1 MSDRNPLPSDLGR
14 VGRYLVAGFVIIFA
28 LVGGVGVW
36 AAQTE
41 IAGAVIAQGTVVVE
55 SNVKKVQ
62 HPSGGIVGEIFVKN
76 GDFVHA
82 GDLLL
87 RLDETLT
94 RANLQMITKQLS
106 ELTIREARLVA
117 ERDGTREVLLPPA
130 LQASAANADVDE
142 ILKGERNLFD
152 SRRDSR
158 DGQKSQLRERISQL
172 DQEFAGISGQIDAK
186 AREIQLIAKQ
196 LQDLETL
203 EEKKLVTAS
212 TMVALRREAA
222 RLEGEHGQLKSSA
235 AQTRGRVTE
244 IELQILRIDQD
255 ARTEIV
261 KELRETQSKLAEY
274 GERRVAAE
282 DQLKR
287 VELKAPQSGMV
298 HQLAV
303 HTVGGV
309 INAGETVLLIVP
321 DSDKL
326 VVEAKISP
334 HDIDQVIASRT
345 AMLRFAAFNTR
356 TTPELVGNI
365 KSISADLAQDP
376 RTGESY
382 YTGRIEVT
390 DAELKRLDGSK
401 LVPGMP
407 AEVHIKTRD
416 RTALSYLVKPI
427 EDQFSRAFRER

>member
-1 MSDRNPLPSDLGR
+1 MVKANSTPSDLGR
-14 VGRYLVAGFVIIFA
+14 VGRYLLAGFIIIFA

-106 ELTIREARLVA
+106 ELTIQEARLIA
-117 ERDGTREVLLPPA
+117 ERDHTSEVLLPA
-130 LQASAANADVDE
+130 GLSVTDADIDE
-142 ILKGERNLFD
+142 ILKGERNLFQ

-158 DGQKSQLRERISQL
+158 EGQKSQLRERISQL

-203 EEKKLVTAS
+203 EEKKLVTAA

-222 RLEGEHGQLKSSA
+222 RLEGEYGQLKSSA

-261 KELRETQSKLAEY
+261 KELRDTQSKIAEY

-298 HQLAV
+298 HQLSV

-334 HDIDQVIASRT
+334 HDIDQVIASST

-376 RTGESY
+376 RTGDSY
-382 YTGRIEVT
+382 YTGRIEIT
-390 DAELKRLDGSK
+390 EGELKRLNGSK

-407 AEVHIKTRD
+407 AEVHIKTHD